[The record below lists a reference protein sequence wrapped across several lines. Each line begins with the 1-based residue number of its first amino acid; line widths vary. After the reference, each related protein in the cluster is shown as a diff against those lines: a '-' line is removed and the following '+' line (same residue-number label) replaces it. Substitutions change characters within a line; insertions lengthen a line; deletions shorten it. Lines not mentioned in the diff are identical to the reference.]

1 MESNEDLLSALD
13 NGVLTITFNRPNAH
27 NAFTLNMWSTLL
39 KLLQDAAMDPAVR
52 CVLLMGAGKS
62 FCAGADVQTFGV
74 VDTTDPMAVRYATDP
89 VWTDI
94 ELRVARLVRNAGI
107 TKLLHSMGKPTV
119 AAVRGAAAGA
129 GLSMAA
135 ACDFRIAADNAKFV
149 AAFARI
155 GTSGDFGIS
164 YFLTKLV
171 GAMKARELLF
181 LGDRTDAQEALA
193 MGLINRVVP
202 DAELETEARALARR
216 LADGP
221 PVAYR
226 LLKQNIITAETENL
240 DAVIQVEARNM
251 IRSLTTEDSKEAVRA
266 FQEKREPKF
275 SGR

>member
-1 MESNEDLLSALD
+1 MESNDEILTALD
-13 NGVLTITFNRPNAH
+13 SGVFTITFNRPGAH
-27 NAFTLNMWSTLL
+27 NAFTLPMWSKLL
-39 KLLQDAAMDPAVR
+39 QLLQDAAMDPAVR

-74 VDTTDPMAVRYATDP
+74 VDTNDPMAVRYADDP

-107 TKLLHSMGKPTV
+107 SKLLHGMGKPTV

-135 ACDFRIAADNAKFV
+135 ACDFRIASDNAKFV

-155 GTSGDFGIS
+155 GTSGDYGIS
-164 YFLTKLV
+164 YFLSKLV
-171 GAMKARELLF
+171 GPMKARELLL
-181 LGDRTDAQEALA
+181 LGDRTDAEDARA
-193 MGLINRVVP
+193 MGLINRVVA

-226 LLKQNIITAETENL
+226 LMKQNIIAAETGSL
-240 DAVIQVEARNM
+240 DDVIQVEARNM
-251 IRSLTTEDSKEAVRA
+251 IRCLTTEDSKEAVLA
-266 FQEKREPKF
+266 FREKREPKF
-275 SGR
+275 NGR